1 MKSKHSLMKKLLLC
15 LTMLAFFCCQSLFA
29 QTPYP
34 IGHSSVTFV
43 DASRSSRSV
52 TAEVYYPATSA
63 GDNTPMA
70 NGYFPVIAFG
80 HGFVMTWSAYAPYWN
95 ALVPQGYILIC
106 ATTETGISPSHSD
119 FGLDLAFLISTLQN
133 EGTNASSNFYQHV
146 AATSTVMGHSMGG
159 GASFL
164 AAQAMPSITALVNM
178 AAAETNPSAIAA
190 GRNILQP
197 ALLFAGANDCVAPPT
212 QHQKP
217 MYDSLASV
225 CKTYVEIG
233 GATHCQF
240 ANSNAFCTIGET
252 SCFSTAGISAA
263 TQQSI
268 TIDLMI
274 DFLDAYLKG
283 DFSAEQ
289 SFRQKVSNA
298 SGFVAQ
304 QSCQALGIRAED
316 GMSRKSIL
324 FPNPAKQYICIS
336 SAEWMDSI
344 LLFNASGKLI
354 QQVKGDG
361 RLTTID
367 VRDLE
372 AGVYMV
378 KLQGKQSAEML
389 RFVKVR

>member
-1 MKSKHSLMKKLLLC
+1 
-15 LTMLAFFCCQSLFA
+15 
-29 QTPYP
+29 
-34 IGHSSVTFV
+34 
-43 DASRSSRSV
+43 
-52 TAEVYYPATSA
+52 
-63 GDNTPMA
+63 MA

-106 ATTETGISPSHSD
+106 ATTETGISPSHND

-133 EGTNASSNFYQHV
+133 ERTNASSNFYQHV
-146 AATSTVMGHSMGG
+146 AATSAVMGHSMGG

-190 GRNILQP
+190 GSNILQP

-274 DFLDAYLKG
+274 DFLDAFLKG

-361 RLTTID
+361 RLTTMD

>member
-34 IGHSSVTFV
+34 IGHSSVSFV

-146 AATSTVMGHSMGG
+146 AATSAVMGHSMGG

-190 GRNILQP
+190 GRNIQQP

-274 DFLDAYLKG
+274 K
-283 DFSAEQ
+283 
-289 SFRQKVSNA
+289 R
-298 SGFVAQ
+298 
-304 QSCQALGIRAED
+304 
-316 GMSRKSIL
+316 
-324 FPNPAKQYICIS
+324 
-336 SAEWMDSI
+336 
-344 LLFNASGKLI
+344 
-354 QQVKGDG
+354 
-361 RLTTID
+361 
-367 VRDLE
+367 
-372 AGVYMV
+372 
-378 KLQGKQSAEML
+378 
-389 RFVKVR
+389 

>member
-1 MKSKHSLMKKLLLC
+1 MKSKHSSMKKLLLC

-34 IGHSSVTFV
+34 IGHSSVSFV
-43 DASRSSRSV
+43 DASRSSRPV

-119 FGLDLAFLISTLQN
+119 FGLDLAFLISSLQN
-133 EGTNASSNFYQHV
+133 EGTNTSSNFYQHV
-146 AATSTVMGHSMGG
+146 AATSAVMGHSMGG

-164 AAQAMPSITALVNM
+164 AAQSKSDITALVNL
-178 AAAETNPSAIAA
+178 AAAETTPSAIAA
-190 GRNILQP
+190 GKNILQP
-197 ALLFAGANDCVAPPT
+197 ALLFAGANDCVAPPA

-217 MYDSLASV
+217 LYDSLHSV
-225 CKTYVEIG
+225 CKTYVEIT

-289 SFRQKVSNA
+289 SFRQKVAAGS
-298 SGFVAQ
+298 SFVAQ
-304 QSCQALGIRAED
+304 QSCQALG
-316 GMSRKSIL
+316 MSEVAPRKAIV
-324 FPNPAKQYICIS
+324 FPNPAKDYISIS
-336 SAEWMDSI
+336 GGELVDSVWI
-344 LLFNASGKLI
+344 YSASGVLLKK
-354 QQVKGDG
+354 VYCEEA
-361 RLTTID
+361 LTTID
-367 VRDLE
+367 IHDLA
-372 AGVYMV
+372 AGVYLL
-378 KLQGKQSAEML
+378 KLISKQNATVL
-389 RFVKVR
+389 RFVKTQR